1 MLEQPNELP
10 LRVADMLEDHI
21 FEASV
26 IRRCTICVSNLP
38 ASTDKTTGNSKN
50 KTNDNSNNNENLK
63 PDLQMRLL
71 IQMIYKSLAEVIT
84 MGTKQMTNKKLQ
96 QDVQRESDF
105 LSFSGCG
112 EHTEQCFCR
121 TRVWPWSTEFVCSTS
136 TSVGQK
142 LIHFIPIILPI
153 LGMLVLF

>member
-1 MLEQPNELP
+1 MLEQPNELLP

-71 IQMIYKSLAEVIT
+71 IQMFAEVIT

-112 EHTEQCFCR
+112 EHTEQCFSR